1 MTEVTGDPALLPAPV
16 TARPHGLRDAVRRYP
31 QLLFGGI
38 LGGLFLVVGVVGLV
52 LLAVPELHHLYLQ
65 QDLTKS
71 LLPPGSNGYPLG
83 SDQLGRDVLW
93 RIVAGTGVSLGIA
106 TVVTTLS
113 IVIGGAVGIVAGFY
127 RGRSDVV
134 LSGLVDIT
142 WGFPIILLAI
152 ILAGVFAP
160 GLTPVVLGIALIN
173 WAGFARIVRGE
184 TLSLRERDFVR
195 AGRAIGMSSPQIIRR
210 HIVPNLIPATLV
222 MASYYVAITI
232 IAESGLSFI
241 GVGIQPPTPSL
252 GQMISDGQNYWSNA
266 RWLVIEPGLAL
277 VLIVLGLNALGDGLR
292 DLLDPR
298 LRTKA

>member
-1 MTEVTGDPALLPAPV
+1 MTEIPGNPTLLPAEASPSRGRV
-16 TARPHGLRDAVRRYP
+16 ADTLRRHP
-31 QLLFGGI
+31 SLIFGGV
-38 LGGLFLVVGVVGLV
+38 LAGLFVLVGIVGLV
-52 LLAVPELHHLYLQ
+52 LLATPALHPLYLQ
-65 QDLTKS
+65 QNLNTSLT
-71 LLPPGSNGYPLG
+71 PPGSSGYPLG

-106 TVVTTLS
+106 AVVTILS
-113 IVIGGAVGIVAGFY
+113 ITVGGLVGIVAGFY
-127 RGRSDVV
+127 RGKADVV
-134 LSGLVDIT
+134 LSGIVDIT

-173 WAGFARIVRGE
+173 WAGFARIIRGE
-184 TLSLRERDFVR
+184 VLSLRERDFIR
-195 AGRAIGMSSPQIIRR
+195 AGRAIGMSNRSIIRR
-210 HIVPNLIPATLV
+210 HVIPNLVPATLV

-232 IAESGLSFI
+232 IAEAGLSFI

-252 GQMISDGQNYWSNA
+252 GQMIADGQNYWSNA

-298 LRTKA
+298 LRTRE